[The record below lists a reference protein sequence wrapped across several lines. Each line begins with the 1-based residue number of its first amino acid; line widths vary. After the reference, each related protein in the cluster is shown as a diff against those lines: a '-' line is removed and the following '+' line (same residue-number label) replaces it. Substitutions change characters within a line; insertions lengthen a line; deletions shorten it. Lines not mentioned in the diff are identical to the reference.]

1 MFNYTVKR
9 TSAAIKEVEV
19 DLFTKE
25 CVVTFKNGCTYL
37 YENVSRRAMMTL
49 VMNED
54 VSLGFW
60 VNNNLVNYKSDALCT
75 QLVLS

>member
-9 TSAAIKEVEV
+9 TSAAIEKVAV

-25 CVVTFKNGCTYL
+25 CVVTFKNGYTYL
-37 YENVSRRAMMTL
+37 YENVSRRAMMML
-49 VMNED
+49 VIND
-54 VSLGFW
+54 DISLGFW

-75 QLVLS
+75 QLVLC

>member
-9 TSAAIKEVEV
+9 TSAAIEKVAV

-25 CVVTFKNGCTYL
+25 CVVTFKNGYTYL
-37 YENVSRRAMMTL
+37 YENVSRRAMMML
-49 VMNED
+49 VINDD

-75 QLVLS
+75 QLVLC